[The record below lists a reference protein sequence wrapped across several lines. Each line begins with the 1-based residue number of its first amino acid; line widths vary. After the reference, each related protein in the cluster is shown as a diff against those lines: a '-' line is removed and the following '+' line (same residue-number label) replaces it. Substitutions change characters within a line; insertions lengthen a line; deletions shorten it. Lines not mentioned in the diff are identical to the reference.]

1 MFNRAVYDS
10 LRMSTKSPT
19 VDINYCDSICRGL
32 LDKIQIMPIDLR
44 IAFEATWHSGHKSE
58 LATRGHARVLTIIS
72 RELTEYLKKPR
83 RKPWPSLH
91 INITKK

>member
-32 LDKIQIMPIDLR
+32 FDKIQIMPIVLR
-44 IAFEATWHSGHKSE
+44 IVFEATWVIVVISQSWRLEAMRGYSVGTHDH
-58 LATRGHARVLTIIS
+58 LAG
-72 RELTEYLKKPR
+72 
-83 RKPWPSLH
+83 
-91 INITKK
+91 INGIF